1 MTGSTTV
8 RAESCGVGACAR
20 RRTGLW
26 GDKGW
31 SGRSS
36 RSWGGGYRSGGVM
49 RRETARTGMQ
59 DTISLDIIIDVGCT
73 VKEKMN
79 AG

>member
-1 MTGSTTV
+1 
-8 RAESCGVGACAR
+8 
-20 RRTGLW
+20 
-26 GDKGW
+26 
-31 SGRSS
+31 
-36 RSWGGGYRSGGVM
+36 M

-59 DTISLDIIIDVGCT
+59 DTISLDIIINVGCT